1 MTQHIFVNRFY
12 YPDISATSQI
22 LTDLA
27 STLSDNGLQ
36 VVIVTSRSRYDNP
49 SAKLPAA
56 EQLGNVRVI
65 RVGSTS
71 FGRGRIILRMLD
83 YLSFYLTMLWKL
95 VWLVKPGDWIIAK
108 TDPPLL
114 SIPLL
119 LVARLK
125 RANMA
130 NWLQDVFPEVAVAAG
145 VNFKSQWLQ
154 RLVMGSLSRLRNWS
168 LKHSG
173 FNVVLSEEMKD
184 HIAKCGLSQT
194 NLITVPNWADV
205 SQVRP
210 LPHGHNPLRSE
221 WALVERFVVGYSGN
235 MGIAHDLDA
244 IVDAAIELKDC
255 PEIVFLMIGSGFRK
269 NFMIVDVQTHG
280 LEEKVIFKSYQPR
293 DALSYSL
300 GCADV
305 HIVSLR
311 PAMEGLIV
319 PSKFYGVCA
328 AGRPTLYL
336 GSKNSTISRIIKEN
350 RCGTTVSGGGAELA
364 STIRNYLA
372 DAERCQREG
381 HNARVKIAE
390 KHTVD
395 TAAATWQELFTTH
408 SQN

>member
-12 YPDISATSQI
+12 YPDISATSQM

-27 STLSDNGLQ
+27 STLSANGLQ
-36 VVIVTSRSRYDNP
+36 IVIVTSRGRYDNP

-65 RVGSTS
+65 RVWSTS
-71 FGRGRIILRMLD
+71 FGRGRIILRIVD

-95 VWLVKPGDWIIAK
+95 VWLVKQGDWIIAK

-114 SIPLL
+114 SIPLII
-119 LVARLK
+119 VARLK
-125 RANMA
+125 RANLA

-145 VNFKSQWLQ
+145 VNFKLQWLQ
-154 RLVMGSLSRLRNWS
+154 KLIMGSLSRLRDWS
-168 LKHSG
+168 LKHSR

-184 HIAKCGLSQT
+184 HIAKCGLSRN
-194 NLITVPNWADV
+194 NLVTVPNWADV
-205 SQVRP
+205 SQVQP
-210 LPHGHNPLRSE
+210 LSHCDNPLRSE
-221 WALVERFVVGYSGN
+221 WCLAERFVVGYSGN

-244 IVDAAIELKDC
+244 IVDAAIELRDC
-255 PEIVFLMIGSGFRK
+255 PEVIFLMIGGGFRK
-269 NFMIVDVQTHG
+269 NFMIVDVQRHE
-280 LEEKVIFKSYQPR
+280 LEDKVIFKPYQPR
-293 DALSYSL
+293 EALSRSL

-336 GSKNSTISRIIKEN
+336 GTENSAIARIINKN
-350 RCGTTVSGGGAELA
+350 MCGTTVSGGGAELA
-364 STIRNYLA
+364 GTIRQYLG
-372 DAERCQREG
+372 DSERCQLEG
-381 HNARVKIAE
+381 YNARMHIAE
-390 KHTVD
+390 KHTVN
-395 TAAATWQELFTTH
+395 TAAAYWQALFKTH
-408 SQN
+408 AQT